1 MRSLCNLKCLQTAVQ
16 STVYECQSIIRKSVH
31 TITESYFLTEFFK
44 KSEICSYI
52 WVSVRGIFCAIF
64 MLMCLYIVNE

>member
-44 KSEICSYI
+44 ENEIRFYISEFQLEAYFVQYLC
-52 WVSVRGIFCAIF
+52 
-64 MLMCLYIVNE
+64 